1 MKTTPRP
8 VPSIG
13 TFELWKLAQVA
24 VGLVAI
30 GGLMFLIP
38 LAIVEQGG
46 TPADAGAVV
55 ALAGALG
62 LLGPFLGGFA
72 DRFRAY
78 RMVQLG
84 SLGLLSLSALVFS
97 FATEE
102 LTWLVAAALLGV
114 GMAGLSVANPTLVV
128 GAGFDEEHQAKSL
141 SLLQMSVPVGQ
152 VIGLAA
158 VAGMSALGVSISVM
172 FLVLAGI
179 GAALTLVVAAVNKPA
194 VERLANVPREA
205 APADAPPVTLRAI
218 FISQFGLVL
227 GLTVLIFMSASA
239 IEGQYPNYMQQAFDI
254 DPSVSAGALSLIVLC
269 MIPVF
274 VLTGRWTARSGP
286 RAPFIMSAV
295 VRTGAGVLLLMLP
308 KESGVLAL
316 IVFGIIMLAHPL
328 LELNAATLAATTSPI
343 GAGPGQ
349 GAVGASLAVAAM
361 LAAILAGW
369 LANAAGFA
377 SLALITAITAAVAS
391 AIALVFLRAPRS
403 PIDNAHT

>member
-1 MKTTPRP
+1 MQTTHQQ

-13 TFELWKLAQVA
+13 PFELWKLAQVA

-78 RMVQLG
+78 RMVQIG
-84 SLGLLSLSALVFS
+84 SLTLLAISAIVFAI
-97 FATEE
+97 ATEE
-102 LTWLVAAALLGV
+102 LTWLVAAALLGI

-128 GAGFDEEHQAKSL
+128 GAGFDEQGQAKAL
-141 SLLQMSVPVGQ
+141 SMLQMSVPVGQ

-158 VAGMSALGVSISVM
+158 VAGMSAIGFSIPVM
-172 FLVLAGI
+172 FLVLAAVGI
-179 GAALTLVVAAVNKPA
+179 VLTLVVAAVNRPA
-194 VERLANVPREA
+194 VDRLLAAPRPGEA
-205 APADAPPVTLRAI
+205 ATAPPVTLRAI
-218 FISQFGLVL
+218 FVSQFGLVL

-254 DPSVSAGALSLIVLC
+254 DPSVSAGALSLIVLV

-286 RAPFIMSAV
+286 RAPFIVSAII
-295 VRTGAGVLLLMLP
+295 RTGAGVVLLLLP

-316 IVFGIIMLAHPL
+316 IVFGIVMLAHPL
-328 LELNAATLAATTSPI
+328 LELNAATLAARTSPI

-349 GAVGASLAVAAM
+349 GAVGAALAVAAM

-377 SLALITAITAAVAS
+377 SLAMITAITAAIATV
-391 AIALVFLRAPRS
+391 IALIFLRAPAS
-403 PIDNAHT
+403 LADHE

>member
-1 MKTTPRP
+1 MAATRQR
-8 VPSIG
+8 VPSVG
-13 TFELWKLAQVA
+13 PFELWKLAQVA
-24 VGLVAI
+24 VGLVGV
-30 GGLMFLIP
+30 GGLLFLIP

-84 SLGLLSLSALVFS
+84 SLTLLAVSAAVFAI
-97 FATEE
+97 ATEE
-102 LTWLVAAALLGV
+102 LTWLVAAALLGI

-128 GAGFDEEHQAKSL
+128 GAGLDEQGQAKAL
-141 SLLQMSVPVGQ
+141 SRLQMSVPVGQ

-158 VAGMSALGVSISVM
+158 VAGMSAIGFSISVM

-179 GAALTLVVAAVNKPA
+179 GAVLTLVVAAVNKPA
-194 VERLANVPREA
+194 VERLLAAPRAEESAA
-205 APADAPPVTLRAI
+205 APAVTLRTI
-218 FISQFGLVL
+218 FLSQFGLVL

-254 DPSVSAGALSLIVLC
+254 DPSMSAGALSLIVLV

-274 VLTGRWTARSGP
+274 VLTGRWTASSGP
-286 RAPFIMSAV
+286 RAPLIVSAV
-295 VRTGAGVLLLMLP
+295 VRTGAGVVLLLLP
-308 KESGVLAL
+308 KESGLLAL

-349 GAVGASLAVAAM
+349 GAVGAAIAVAAM

-377 SLALITAITAAVAS
+377 SLAAITVVTA
-391 AIALVFLRAPRS
+391 AIATVVAVLFLRAPAPKGAPS
-403 PIDNAHT
+403 